1 MTEKIA
7 SIRLVQ
13 TKLDGIKQI
22 SQTRYGYFQ
31 DYLIVAIIN
40 LWILNFTINILDK
53 NISFEMKHSKV
64 LIMFGKKE

>member
-22 SQTRYGYFQ
+22 SQTRYGYSQ

-53 NISFEMKHSKV
+53 N
-64 LIMFGKKE
+64 MFWNETF